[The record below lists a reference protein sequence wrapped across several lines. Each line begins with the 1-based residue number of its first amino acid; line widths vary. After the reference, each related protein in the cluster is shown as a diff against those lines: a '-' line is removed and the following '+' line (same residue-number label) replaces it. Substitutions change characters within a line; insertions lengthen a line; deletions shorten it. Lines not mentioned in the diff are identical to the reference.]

1 MLKLLVQEVATPR
14 QSGKKI
20 CAKFLQKLT
29 THNEKLLM
37 SPTVTPSKSDLSWQ
51 QDTAAQIPVSDK
63 ATVGEFIQETVALT
77 KRLFIQLQ
85 RRPSTLVAGII
96 QPLMWLLLFGA
107 LFQNAPQGLFGNT
120 SSYGQFLGAGI
131 IVFTAFAG
139 ALNAGL
145 PVMFDREFGFL
156 NRLLVAPL
164 ASRFSIVAASAIYIV
179 ALSLV
184 QVTVIVTASA
194 FLGIGLPDVL
204 GLASIGLIIFLLVLG
219 VTALS
224 LGLAFALPGHI
235 ELIAVIFVTNLP
247 LLFAS
252 TALAPLA
259 FMPRWLQIVASLNPL
274 SYAIEPI
281 RYLYTHSDWA
291 LSSVVMQAP
300 WASITFGTALLVLLG
315 FDVVVLL
322 AIQPLLRRRFA

>member
-1 MLKLLVQEVATPR
+1 M
-14 QSGKKI
+14 SGTI
-20 CAKFLQKLT
+20 
-29 THNEKLLM
+29 
-37 SPTVTPSKSDLSWQ
+37 TPSKPDITLQ
-51 QDTAAQIPVSDK
+51 PVSSQTPIQDNSRF
-63 ATVGEFIQETVALT
+63 GEFVQETLALT

-85 RRPSTLVAGII
+85 RRPSTLIAGII
-96 QPLMWLLLFGA
+96 QPVMWLVLFGA
-107 LFQNAPQGLFGNT
+107 LFQNAPQGLFNGL
-120 SSYGQFLGAGI
+120 SYGKFLGAGV

-164 ASRFSIVAASAIYIV
+164 ASRFSIVAASAIYII
-179 ALSLV
+179 ALSLL
-184 QVTVIVTASA
+184 QAAAIVAVSA
-194 FLGIGLPDVL
+194 FLGAGLPNLVGL
-204 GLASIGLIIFLLVLG
+204 GIISLIIFLLVLG

-252 TALAPLA
+252 TALAPLS
-259 FMPRWLQIVASLNPL
+259 FMPKWLQVVASLNPL

-281 RYLYTHSDWA
+281 RYLYNHADWS
-291 LSSVVMQAP
+291 LGSIVMQTP
-300 WASITFGTALLVLLG
+300 WAAISFGSALLVLLA
-315 FDVVVLL
+315 FDVVVLV